1 MKRRL
6 FVAINLPQDIKN
18 YLVGLIDC
26 LKNKNSDQDVKWVGI
41 DNLHLTLHFLGY
53 IEEDLVN
60 NIKEQI
66 AEAAEK
72 AYGEKSTFQ
81 LQKIGGFPNI
91 KRTRVIFI
99 EPKEIKGNI
108 NKIQEIIGE
117 HLKKLNIEVAETYKP
132 WQPHLTLGRTRQE
145 NGLSLN
151 FLDQIKVEPKEFNVE
166 SIDLMESHLSRK
178 GPTYECLF
186 KKSLK

>member
-1 MKRRL
+1 MRRRL
-6 FVAINLPQDIKN
+6 FIAINLPQDIKD
-18 YLVGLIDC
+18 YLIGLIDC
-26 LKNKNSDQDVKWVGI
+26 LKNKNSDKDIKWVRA

-53 IEEDLVN
+53 IEENLVN
-60 NIKEQI
+60 DIKEQI
-66 AEAAEK
+66 AEAIKEAN
-72 AYGEKSTFQ
+72 GEKSIFQ

-99 EPKEIKGNI
+99 EPKEIKGDM
-108 NKIQEIIGE
+108 NKIQKIIGE
-117 HLKKLNIEVAETYKP
+117 HLKKLNVEVDERP
-132 WQPHLTLGRTRQE
+132 WHPHLTLGRTRQE

-151 FLDQIKVEPKEFNVE
+151 FLDQIKVEPKEFNIK

>member
-6 FVAINLPQDIKN
+6 FIAINLPRDIKD

-26 LKNKNSDQDVKWVGI
+26 LKNKNRDKGVKWVEA

-53 IEEDLVN
+53 IEENLVN

-66 AEAAEK
+66 AEAVEEAS
-72 AYGEKSTFQ
+72 GEKSIFR

-108 NKIQEIIGE
+108 NKTQKTIGE
-117 HLKKLNIEVAETYKP
+117 HLKDFGVEIDKRP
-132 WQPHLTLGRTRQE
+132 WHPHLTLARTRQE

-151 FLDQIKVEPKEFNVE
+151 FLDQIRVESKEFNTE

-186 KKSLK
+186 KKYLK